1 MGEYT
6 YNEKEA
12 GFTADL
18 RDANVTFEKGAYV
31 IPMDQVSGNV
41 IAMIMEPDVNDSTAT
56 TAPWCNTA

>member
-6 YNEKEA
+6 YNEKKA

-18 RDANVTFEKGAYV
+18 RDAAKVTFEKGAYV

-41 IAMIMEPDVNDSTAT
+41 ICHDHGARRQRLQRL
-56 TAPWCNTA
+56 